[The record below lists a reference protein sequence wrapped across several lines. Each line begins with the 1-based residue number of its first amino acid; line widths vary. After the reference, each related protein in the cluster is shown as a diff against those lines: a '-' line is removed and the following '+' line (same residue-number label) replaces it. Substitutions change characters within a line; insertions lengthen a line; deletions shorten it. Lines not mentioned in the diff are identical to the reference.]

1 MRYNNYHKHDHYSNI
16 RTLDC
21 VVKPQDY
28 IDRAKEL
35 NHTTMFTTQHGWT
48 GNFLEMYDMCQK
60 NNLKMI
66 YGAELYIVKDRF
78 EKDNSNSHI
87 IIVGKN
93 QDAFY
98 QLNEIMSESNK
109 TGFYYK
115 PRIDLKLLLSL
126 NPNNFIITSACVAGI
141 LKNEE
146 IQSIFLE
153 PILKHF
159 NKNFYIEVQ
168 EHVHQ
173 YQANYN
179 QKMLEISNQYGIEII
194 HANDSHYIYPED
206 SYKRD
211 MFLKGKGLKYDEED
225 GFILDYPDYDTILDR
240 YKKQNILSEIQAKEA
255 VKNTLIFDNCE
266 ELFFNKEIKMPTIYP
281 NEDSNKKLKS
291 IIVNKWNE
299 EKKNINPKRQK
310 EYIEGIKF
318 EYDIIKKTNMADY
331 FLLNERIIDKA
342 VNEYG
347 GILTRSG
354 RGCFTEDS
362 LIHTKNT
369 IKSIKDIIIGDEV
382 ITKDGEFNKV
392 INTMQYDIDEEL
404 IQIKHL
410 YGTDKHYPTIC
421 TLDHKIL
428 INRNNNID
436 WIEAKNI
443 KKEDYVCVP
452 KIKNTDL
459 LPKYIDLVDYNIFEY
474 EYDEEYIY
482 EYSPYMNNKYK
493 YSPKE
498 VSKIL
503 GVGKSIIEKFANGE
517 DNLFQRK
524 TWVKNKF
531 YELFPFKTQDE
542 YVEYIKQ
549 KRTKK
554 ITRFIKLDKTFNE
567 FIGLMYGDGF
577 APINRYYTIGLAI
590 NSISEKDKINR
601 NIFEEIA
608 NRLNIDIY
616 EYKSKNKNL
625 IQLCINSN
633 IFSNFIRN
641 DLFISK
647 KYKEKQFNPKWFN
660 QNKENLSGLLN
671 GLKLS
676 DGCDKE
682 KYRLSFDNTSK
693 SIINAYKILCLM
705 TNEGVN
711 SLIIRPKWK
720 DINNYKCKESYKLRI
735 NPNAEHSF
743 KKSERILSDNNYWY
757 LPIKE
762 IKLLPKTKTKVYDIT
777 VQNQHNYLINNMIVH
792 NSAVSFYINK
802 LLGFTEID
810 RFESEVPLYPTRFMT
825 VSRILESKSLPDI
838 DYNWADVEP
847 AIKASKDILG
857 EDNVYYMYAI
867 GFMKESSA
875 FRNLCRAY
883 GLSMDQFNEVAKELD
898 KYTKD
903 PQWKD
908 LIEESKMFQGVI
920 ESISPSPCSFV
931 MLNKPISKE
940 LGLIK
945 IGDQICACI
954 DGYTSDVWKYL
965 KNDFLT
971 VRVWKII
978 SDTFKLLNKPIP
990 NIKELKQL
998 LDEKVWNLYKDG
1010 LTATL
1015 NQVDTDISTALVK
1028 RYCPS
1033 NVAEISGFVAAI
1045 RPGFASLL
1053 NTFLNR
1059 QEYSTG
1065 VDEIDEI
1072 LKPSYHFM
1080 LYQES
1085 IMAFLV
1091 WCGLKE
1097 DHTYDIIK
1105 MIAKK
1110 KFKEEELIKLK
1121 QELRI
1126 GFINNVGNDER
1137 FEDLWEIIENAVSYA
1152 FNASHSLSVAWDSL
1166 YGAYLKAN
1174 YPLEYYTIILN
1185 EYESDSE
1192 KTHKITLELPYF
1204 DIKLSDIKF
1213 GKSTDTYSF
1222 ERESKTIYKSVSS
1235 IKFLN
1240 SQVGIDLYQ
1249 LAKENIYTNY
1259 IDIIK
1264 NIKEKTSTNS
1274 RQLRILTGLNFFSEY
1289 GKNKKLLEILEIY
1302 EQIGESKQIKKEKAE
1317 KIGLN
1322 IDILLKHTQKI
1333 TDKIYKDIDIISY
1346 IKEFSELIE
1355 NKTLSVKE
1363 EVKFQVEF
1371 LEYTTVKY
1379 EQADSSLYIIT
1390 EYKCYKDKSKP
1401 YITLRNLKTGEE
1413 LKTKVKNS
1421 KYFVENS
1428 FKLFDILQITNFKIQ
1443 KKMKNVGGKWERSN
1457 EDEQI
1462 LDEWMVY

>member
-1 MRYNNYHKHDHYSNI
+1 MMRYNNYHKHDHYSNI

-48 GNFLEMYDMCQK
+48 GNFLEMYDMCKK

-78 EKDNSNSHI
+78 EKDNSNNHI

-126 NPNNFIITSACVAGI
+126 NLNNFIITSACVAGI

-146 IQSIFLE
+146 IQNIFLE

-168 EHVHQ
+168 GHVHQ
-173 YQANYN
+173 YQAKYN
-179 QKMLEISNQYGIEII
+179 QKILEISNQYNIEII

-225 GFILDYPDYDTILDR
+225 GFILDYPDYNTILDR
-240 YKKQNILSEIQAKEA
+240 YKQQNILSEKQAIKA
-255 VKNTLIFDNCE
+255 IKNTLIFDECE
-266 ELFFNKEIKMPTIYP
+266 DLYFDKEIKMPTIYP

-291 IIVNKWNE
+291 IIVNKWNK
-299 EKKNINPKRQK
+299 EKVNINLKRQK
-310 EYIEGIKF
+310 EYMEGIAF

-331 FLLNERIIDKA
+331 FLLNERIINKA
-342 VNEYG
+342 VNEYE

-354 RGCFTEDS
+354 RG
-362 LIHTKNT
+362 
-369 IKSIKDIIIGDEV
+369 
-382 ITKDGEFNKV
+382 
-392 INTMQYDIDEEL
+392 
-404 IQIKHL
+404 
-410 YGTDKHYPTIC
+410 
-421 TLDHKIL
+421 
-428 INRNNNID
+428 
-436 WIEAKNI
+436 
-443 KKEDYVCVP
+443 
-452 KIKNTDL
+452 
-459 LPKYIDLVDYNIFEY
+459 
-474 EYDEEYIY
+474 
-482 EYSPYMNNKYK
+482 
-493 YSPKE
+493 
-498 VSKIL
+498 
-503 GVGKSIIEKFANGE
+503 
-517 DNLFQRK
+517 
-524 TWVKNKF
+524 
-531 YELFPFKTQDE
+531 
-542 YVEYIKQ
+542 
-549 KRTKK
+549 
-554 ITRFIKLDKTFNE
+554 
-567 FIGLMYGDGF
+567 
-577 APINRYYTIGLAI
+577 
-590 NSISEKDKINR
+590 
-601 NIFEEIA
+601 
-608 NRLNIDIY
+608 
-616 EYKSKNKNL
+616 
-625 IQLCINSN
+625 
-633 IFSNFIRN
+633 
-641 DLFISK
+641 
-647 KYKEKQFNPKWFN
+647 
-660 QNKENLSGLLN
+660 
-671 GLKLS
+671 
-676 DGCDKE
+676 
-682 KYRLSFDNTSK
+682 
-693 SIINAYKILCLM
+693 
-705 TNEGVN
+705 
-711 SLIIRPKWK
+711 
-720 DINNYKCKESYKLRI
+720 
-735 NPNAEHSF
+735 
-743 KKSERILSDNNYWY
+743 
-757 LPIKE
+757 
-762 IKLLPKTKTKVYDIT
+762 
-777 VQNQHNYLINNMIVH
+777 
-792 NSAVSFYINK
+792 SAVSFYINK

-825 VSRILESKSLPDI
+825 VSRILDSKSLPDI

-883 GLSMDQFNEVAKELD
+883 DLSMDQFNEVAKELD

-908 LIEESKMFQGVI
+908 LIEESKMFIGVI

-1015 NQVDTDISTALVK
+1015 NQVDTDISTVLVK
-1028 RYCPS
+1028 RYSPS
-1033 NVAEISGFVAAI
+1033 SVAEISGFVAAI

-1121 QELRI
+1121 EELLE
-1126 GFINNVGNDER
+1126 GFIKNVGNDEK
-1137 FEDLWEIIENAVSYA
+1137 FEEVWQVVEDAAFYS

-1222 ERESKTIYKSVSS
+1222 DRESKTIYKSVSS

-1249 LAKENIYTNY
+1249 LAQENTYTNY
-1259 IDIIK
+1259 VDIIK
-1264 NIKEKTSTNS
+1264 DIKEKTSTNS
-1274 RQLRILTGLNFFSEY
+1274 RQLRILTGLNFFNEY
-1289 GKNKKLLEILEIY
+1289 GRNKKLLEILELY

-1322 IDILLKHTQKI
+1322 IDILLKYTQKI

-1346 IKEFSELIE
+1346 IKEVSELIE

-1363 EVKFQVEF
+1363 EVRFQIEF

-1390 EYKCYKDKSKP
+1390 EYKCYKDRSKP

-1421 KYFVENS
+1421 KNYMEYP
-1428 FKLFDILQITNFKIQ
+1428 FKLFDILQVTNFKIQ